1 MTYRALP
8 DGLYISTS
16 PVAGQG
22 VFTSKSLPVG
32 TELGMSHIIIADE
45 IIRTHLGGFINHSD
59 TPNCEKLCPR
69 VEKMYNLTKTH
80 YKSIKKYYVKV
91 IKPIAEGE
99 ELFLSYTFYKV

>member
-45 IIRTHLGGFINHSD
+45 IIRTPLGGFINHSD
-59 TPNCEKLCPR
+59 TPNCEKLSPR

-91 IKPIAEGE
+91 IRPIAEGE

>member
-45 IIRTHLGGFINHSD
+45 IIRTPLGGFINHSD

-91 IKPIAEGE
+91 IRPIAEGE

>member
-45 IIRTHLGGFINHSD
+45 IIRTPLGGFINHSD

-80 YKSIKKYYVKV
+80 YKSIKKYYVK
-91 IKPIAEGE
+91 
-99 ELFLSYTFYKV
+99 

>member
-45 IIRTHLGGFINHSD
+45 IIRTPLGGFLNHSD
-59 TPNCEKLCPR
+59 FPNCEKLCPR

-91 IKPIAEGE
+91 IRPIAEGE

>member
-45 IIRTHLGGFINHSD
+45 IIRTPLGGFINHSD

-91 IKPIAEGE
+91 IRPIAEGE
-99 ELFLSYTFYKV
+99 ELFLKYTFYNV

>member
-45 IIRTHLGGFINHSD
+45 IIRTPLGGFINHSD

-91 IKPIAEGE
+91 IRPITESE

>member
-22 VFTSKSLPVG
+22 VFTNKSLPVG

-45 IIRTHLGGFINHSD
+45 IIRTPLGGFINHSD

-91 IKPIAEGE
+91 IRPITEGE

>member
-8 DGLYISTS
+8 AGLYISTS

-22 VFTSKSLPVG
+22 VFPNKSLPVG

-45 IIRTHLGGFINHSD
+45 IIRTPLGGFINHSD

-91 IKPIAEGE
+91 IRPITEGE

>member
-45 IIRTHLGGFINHSD
+45 IIRNPLGGFINHSD

-91 IKPIAEGE
+91 IRPIAEGE

>member
-45 IIRTHLGGFINHSD
+45 IIRTPLGGFINHSD

-91 IKPIAEGE
+91 IRPIAEGE
-99 ELFLSYTFYKV
+99 ELFLIYTFFKV

>member
-45 IIRTHLGGFINHSD
+45 IIRTPLGGFINLLRD
-59 TPNCEKLCPR
+59 VGGLPDRYRFPTNPLGVP
-69 VEKMYNLTKTH
+69 
-80 YKSIKKYYVKV
+80 
-91 IKPIAEGE
+91 E
-99 ELFLSYTFYKV
+99 EVRDSPTEY

>member
-45 IIRTHLGGFINHSD
+45 IIRTPVGGFINHSD

-91 IKPIAEGE
+91 IRPIAEGE

>member
-32 TELGMSHIIIADE
+32 TELCMSHIIIADE
-45 IIRTHLGGFINHSD
+45 IIRTPLGGFINHSD

-91 IKPIAEGE
+91 IRPIAEGE

>member
-22 VFTSKSLPVG
+22 VFTNKFLPVG

-45 IIRTHLGGFINHSD
+45 IIRTPLGGFINHSD

-91 IKPIAEGE
+91 IRPITEGE

>member
-22 VFTSKSLPVG
+22 VFTNKSLPVG

-45 IIRTHLGGFINHSD
+45 IIRTPLGGFINHRD

-91 IKPIAEGE
+91 IRPITEGE

>member
-16 PVAGQG
+16 PVAGLG
-22 VFTSKSLPVG
+22 VFTNKSLPVG

-45 IIRTHLGGFINHSD
+45 IIRTPLGGFINHSD

-91 IKPIAEGE
+91 IRPITEGE

>member
-22 VFTSKSLPVG
+22 VFTNKSLPVG

-45 IIRTHLGGFINHSD
+45 IIRTPLGGFINHSD
-59 TPNCEKLCPR
+59 TPNSEKLCPR

-91 IKPIAEGE
+91 IRPITEGE

>member
-22 VFTSKSLPVG
+22 VFTNKSLPVG

-45 IIRTHLGGFINHSD
+45 IIRTPLGGFINHSD

-91 IKPIAEGE
+91 IRPIAEGE